1 MRARPRRRGPLLGA
15 GILLGLG
22 VLALAAPALAPH
34 PPERQDLA
42 RRLEPPSRE
51 HPLGRDDVG
60 RDVLS
65 RLIWGTRISLL
76 TGLLVVL
83 ISGGIGVLAGASAA
97 YAGGRTDAALVGLVD
112 VLLSFPGILLAI
124 ALVAILGPMLRHLIL
139 ALCMVGWVVYARL
152 ARSLVGKLKVMDFI
166 EAARALG
173 GLPGGVVVR
182 HLLLNLLGPVMVQ
195 AALGLGGAILAEAG
209 LSFLGLGVPP
219 PAPSWGSM
227 LRSGS
232 QNLLDAPHLAIAP
245 GGAIF
250 LAVLGANL
258 LADGLGRRL
267 DPGGEA
273 ARAPL

>member
-1 MRARPRRRGPLLGA
+1 VRRGARRQAPLLGA
-15 GILLGLG
+15 AILLGLAA
-22 VLALAAPALAPH
+22 LALAAPLIAPY
-34 PPERQDLA
+34 PPETQDLA

-65 RLIWGTRISLL
+65 RLIWGTRISLT

-83 ISGGIGVLAGASAA
+83 FSGSLGVLAGASAA
-97 YAGGRTDAALVGLVD
+97 YAGGRSDVLMVGLVD

-124 ALVAILGPMLRHLIL
+124 SLVAILGPNLLHLIL
-139 ALCMVGWVVYARL
+139 ALCAVGWVAYARL
-152 ARSLVGKLKVMDFI
+152 ARSLVGKLKGMDFV

-173 GLPGGVVVR
+173 GIPAGVVAR
-182 HLLLNLLGPVMVQ
+182 HLLPNLLGPVTVQ

-232 QNLLDAPHLAIAP
+232 QNLLDAPHLAIVP

-250 LAVLGANL
+250 IAVMGANL
-258 LADGLGRRL
+258 LADGMGRRL
-267 DPGGEA
+267 DPGGA
-273 ARAPL
+273 VARTPL

>member
-1 MRARPRRRGPLLGA
+1 MRRAARRPAPLLGA
-15 GILLGLG
+15 AILLGFAA
-22 VLALAAPALAPH
+22 LALAAPFLAPY

-42 RRLEPPSRE
+42 RRLELPSPE
-51 HPLGRDDVG
+51 HPLGRDDLG

-65 RLIWGTRISLL
+65 RLIWGTRISLV

-83 ISGGIGVLAGASAA
+83 ISGSIGVLAGASAA
-97 YAGGRTDAALVGLVD
+97 YSGGRTDAAMVGLVD

-124 ALVAILGPMLRHLIL
+124 ALVAILGPKLRHLIL
-139 ALCMVGWVVYARL
+139 ALSVVGWVAYARL
-152 ARSLVGKLKVMDFI
+152 ARSLVRKLKGMDFI

-173 GLPGGVVVR
+173 GLPGGVVLR
-182 HLLLNLLGPVMVQ
+182 HLLLNLVGPVMVQ

-245 GGAIF
+245 GGAVF

-267 DPGGEA
+267 DPRGEA
-273 ARAPL
+273 GGTPF

>member
-1 MRARPRRRGPLLGA
+1 MRRGARRQAPLLGA
-15 GILLGLG
+15 AILLGLAA
-22 VLALAAPALAPH
+22 LALAAPLIAPY
-34 PPERQDLA
+34 PPETQDLA

-65 RLIWGTRISLL
+65 RLIWGTRISLT

-83 ISGGIGVLAGASAA
+83 FSGSLGVLAGASAA
-97 YAGGRTDAALVGLVD
+97 YAGGRSDVLMVGLVD

-124 ALVAILGPMLRHLIL
+124 SLVAILGPNLLHLIL
-139 ALCMVGWVVYARL
+139 ALCAVGWVAYARL
-152 ARSLVGKLKVMDFI
+152 ARSLVGKLKGMDFV

-173 GLPGGVVVR
+173 GIPAGVVAR
-182 HLLLNLLGPVMVQ
+182 HLLPNLLGPVTVQ

-232 QNLLDAPHLAIAP
+232 QNLLDAPHLAIVP

-250 LAVLGANL
+250 IAVMGANL
-258 LADGLGRRL
+258 LADGMGRRL
-267 DPGGEA
+267 DPGGA
-273 ARAPL
+273 VARTPL

>member
-1 MRARPRRRGPLLGA
+1 VRRGTRRPAPLLGA
-15 GILLGLG
+15 AILLGLAA
-22 VLALAAPALAPH
+22 LALAAPFIAPY

-42 RRLEPPSRE
+42 RRLELPSLE
-51 HPLGRDDVG
+51 HPLGRDDLG
-60 RDVLS
+60 RDILS
-65 RLIWGTRISLL
+65 RTIWGTRISLV

-83 ISGGIGVLAGASAA
+83 ISGSVGVLAGASAA
-97 YAGGRTDAALVGLVD
+97 YAGGRTDAAMVGLVD

-124 ALVAILGPMLRHLIL
+124 ALVAILGPKLRHLIL
-139 ALCMVGWVVYARL
+139 ALCVVGWVAYARL
-152 ARSLVGKLKVMDFI
+152 ARSLVRKLKGMDFI

-173 GLPGGVVVR
+173 GLPGGVVLR
-182 HLLLNLLGPVMVQ
+182 HLLLNLVGPVMVQ

-232 QNLLDAPHLAIAP
+232 QNLLDAPHLAIVP

-258 LADGLGRRL
+258 LADGLGRLL
-267 DPGGEA
+267 DPRGEA
-273 ARAPL
+273 AGTPF